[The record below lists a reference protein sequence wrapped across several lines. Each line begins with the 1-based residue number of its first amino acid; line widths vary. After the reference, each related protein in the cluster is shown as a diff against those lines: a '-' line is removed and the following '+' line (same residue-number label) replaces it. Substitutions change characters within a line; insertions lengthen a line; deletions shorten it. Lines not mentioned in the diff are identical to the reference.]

1 MFRTAIA
8 ATPGPASPV
17 GLIGCGRMGRP
28 MLEHILAGGFHG
40 VVFDTRAT
48 AAEGLGNVH
57 VAGSAREVADACT
70 IVLGC
75 VPTMAAFD
83 AAVLGAGGIVEG
95 RTVAV
100 YVHLGTTGLRHVRQL
115 ATRLGAAGISLVD
128 APMSGGVARAVAGKL
143 ASMAAGAR
151 PALQAARPVIE
162 RYSASIVDLGPEPG
176 AAQAV
181 KLVNN
186 MLSAANLAL
195 AVEGLLAGVKAGID
209 PGALVE
215 LLRRGTGNSDA
226 LSTKVVGHVLPRSFD
241 WGGSLE
247 VIAKDMAAWR
257 EMADSLDLQC
267 PLSRKVH
274 DTYMTA
280 IAQLG
285 TRADMT
291 DIARYLENIEGVTIP
306 ATRITGAQP

>member
-1 MFRTAIA
+1 MRTPTP
-8 ATPGPASPV
+8 ATPGPNSPI

-28 MLEHILAGGFHG
+28 MLEHILAVGFHG
-40 VVFDTRAT
+40 VVFDTN
-48 AAEGLGNVH
+48 AAAAQGLANVR
-57 VAGSAREVADACT
+57 VAASVREVADDCA

-75 VPTMAAFD
+75 VPTVEAFD
-83 AAVLGAGGIVEG
+83 ATVLGPGGVIEG
-95 RTVAV
+95 RKLAV

-115 ATRLGAAGISLVD
+115 AASLADAGIALVD
-128 APMSGGVARAVAGKL
+128 APMSGGVERAVAGTL
-143 ASMAAGAR
+143 ASMVAGAR
-151 PALQAARPVIE
+151 PALEAARPVIE
-162 RYSASIVDLGPEPG
+162 RYSASIIDLGPEPS

-195 AVEGLLAGVKAGID
+195 AVEGLLAGVKAGVD

-226 LSTKVVGHVLPRSFD
+226 LSTKVVGHVLPRTFD

-247 VIAKDMAAWR
+247 VIAKDMTAWG
-257 EMADSLDLQC
+257 EMADGLDLQC

-274 DTYMTA
+274 ETYMAA
-280 IAQLG
+280 IGQLG
-285 TRADMT
+285 KQADMT
-291 DIARYLENIEGVTIP
+291 DIARYLEGIERVTIP
-306 ATRITGAQP
+306 ATKVTQA